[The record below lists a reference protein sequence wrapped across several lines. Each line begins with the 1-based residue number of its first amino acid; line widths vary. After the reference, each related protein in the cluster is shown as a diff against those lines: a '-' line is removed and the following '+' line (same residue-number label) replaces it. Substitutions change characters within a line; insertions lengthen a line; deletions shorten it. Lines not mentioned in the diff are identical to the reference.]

1 MSAFDRAVA
10 ATAHPLL
17 VLTRLLIGLF
27 LIWVGLTKCVPGWN
41 PLDSDSQAFLGA
53 VVQGHVNPQ
62 IALWLI
68 GGWQILTGLTLC
80 IVPSLRL
87 SIVLMWL
94 LLVLYG
100 LIIGFHV
107 TELFDS
113 NGLPTAFA
121 GLALRNCLL
130 TLAGLAIASYTVKV
144 TSDQPAKK

>member
-27 LIWVGLTKCVPGWN
+27 LVWIGLAKCIPGWN
-41 PLDSDSQAFLGA
+41 PLDGEAQALLGS
-53 VVQGHVNPQ
+53 VTQGHLDPQ

-100 LIIGFHV
+100 LVIGFHV
-107 TELFDS
+107 TELIDAK
-113 NGLPTAFA
+113 GQPTAFA

-130 TLAGLAIASYTVKV
+130 TLAGLGIASYAIKM
-144 TSDQPAKK
+144 TSDQPARK